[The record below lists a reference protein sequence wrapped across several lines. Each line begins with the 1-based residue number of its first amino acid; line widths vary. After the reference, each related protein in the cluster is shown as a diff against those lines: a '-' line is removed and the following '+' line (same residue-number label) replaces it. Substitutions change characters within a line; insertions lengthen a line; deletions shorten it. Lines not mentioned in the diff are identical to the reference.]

1 MRHLISFNE
10 DIDTTE
16 IRRRVHYCFSDII
29 DGNKVEFYD
38 TSSTLPGKFF
48 KGTKKYSGMESND
61 GGCAIYF
68 SGNFEREFGKDIDEV
83 IKLQEENIKIQEDYL
98 DIMKDI
104 KVGISRI
111 REFHKDINIEINL
124 DDNSIYLFFKNK
136 T

>member
-16 IRRRVHYCFSDII
+16 IKRKVHYCFSDII
-29 DGNKVEFYD
+29 DNNKVDFYD
-38 TSSTLPGKFF
+38 T
-48 KGTKKYSGMESND
+48 YSGMESND